1 MEASFSPA
9 PQGGCKE
16 IAPPALWGWEA
27 SEISEDSDRS
37 EWSEWSEGV
46 GSIGDH
52 GFEGGCLLNHGGQFF
67 LGGDAAAEVALG
79 VDFHQTC
86 VEIVGTAVT
95 EFLNGIHAGSL
106 EKFGELRTY
115 AFDAEEIGVVGPT
128 ENEFGRDSRFE
139 SQCLAALGCLA
150 ALEEL
155 FNGVYSGSAKL
166 GGV

>member
-1 MEASFSPA
+1 M
-9 PQGGCKE
+9 
-16 IAPPALWGWEA
+16 LDW
-27 SEISEDSDRS
+27 SEIGGRV
-37 EWSEWSEGV
+37 GV
-46 GSIGDH
+46 IGDH
-52 GFEGGCLLNHGGQFF
+52 GLEGSGLLNHGGQFF

-128 ENEFGRDSRFE
+128 QDEFGRDSRFE
-139 SQCLAALGCLA
+139 GQSLAALWSLA

>member
-1 MEASFSPA
+1 M
-9 PQGGCKE
+9 
-16 IAPPALWGWEA
+16 
-27 SEISEDSDRS
+27 
-37 EWSEWSEGV
+37 

-52 GFEGGCLLNHGGQFF
+52 GLEGGCLLNHGGQFF
-67 LGGDAAAEVALG
+67 LGGDAAAEVTLG

-128 ENEFGRDSRFE
+128 ENEESCSARGVVQRCLLRQRQAWRRIARLRLQCQLHGRS
-139 SQCLAALGCLA
+139 
-150 ALEEL
+150 
-155 FNGVYSGSAKL
+155 
-166 GGV
+166 